1 MSTLVIIPAYNEEK
15 NIGSVIKEVKKYA
28 ENILVVDDG
37 STDLTKEIAKK
48 QEVEV
53 ISHSVNLGKGAA
65 LKTGCDYA
73 YKQGVENIVVID
85 ADGQHEPKDIP
96 RFLEA
101 LKRVD
106 IVFGY
111 RKQSNTMPLILKFGN
126 KFINETLRL
135 LFRIKIYDS
144 QCGYRAFKS
153 SIYPKIRWKANDY
166 YMETEMIVKAG
177 RNNLKHEQVSIETI
191 YGDKYKGTTAVDGVK
206 IVSKM
211 IGWRL
216 LK

>member
-1 MSTLVIIPAYNEEK
+1 MPTLVIIPAYNEGK
-15 NIGSVIKEVKKYA
+15 NIGSVIQEVKKYA

-37 STDLTKEIAKK
+37 STDLTKEIAQKK
-48 QEVEV
+48 NVEV

-101 LKRVD
+101 LKGVD

-126 KFINETLRL
+126 RFINETLRL
-135 LFRIKIYDS
+135 LFQIKVYDS

-177 RNNLKHEQVSIETI
+177 RNNLKHKQISIETI

-206 IVSKM
+206 IVGKM